1 MFSDYSLSYR
11 SVVVVCRFNF
21 AELKNKVTLKPNVF
35 NSSNCKNFNYYHR
48 RVCWNQRRW
57 RCPLPWWRHNQFWS
71 NSWRIA
77 FLQQDNCQRLWKV
90 KKATTNLRTHASLT
104 NVSQNKTKN

>member
-48 RVCWNQRRW
+48 RVCWNQRR
-57 RCPLPWWRHNQFWS
+57 
-71 NSWRIA
+71 
-77 FLQQDNCQRLWKV
+77 
-90 KKATTNLRTHASLT
+90 
-104 NVSQNKTKN
+104 